1 VSAAITR
8 VLERLSKA
16 GFQTRCGSITPF
28 GETLAVVSGV
38 AWDTTTS
45 QLALIAELDAQ
56 ADTEAWRQLL
66 FAGSGIRHQLA
77 GAGPAAYGTPVIL
90 AIVDEQGERI
100 MRALAEELAE
110 NYALFSR
117 LEVNLIRR
125 ADLSEDQ
132 RLDLALAPLLPC
144 ARRLL
149 GQAIS
154 RNEVK
159 RFWQTLRGEI
169 NKAAR
174 ALDDVFA
181 EHREEAA
188 EQCAQILIGDSADAP
203 ELPAPAPIDRVEID
217 NFRSFE
223 HAVVELADVSVIHG
237 PNGSGKSSIIEAL
250 ELVWAARSQRQPP
263 GVSAAEYN
271 RHLPREGSGEFHV
284 NAAGQSI
291 GVAGDVQTGET
302 ARCVLAQESIASLVA
317 SSPADRY
324 LQLLA
329 TTGLEI
335 PDLKTRTGELIDET
349 YNQVTAALS
358 AAGLPQLRGRGS
370 DAKKLLVT
378 ELSRGISVRLPQTV
392 ELNALERTLA
402 EVSAGSYDQH
412 VWEDRDARSALAE
425 ADTALTRALVTPDD
439 PSLPEALDA
448 AKVALERL
456 ASAREATAQSA
467 QRLLQELRR
476 MIAPVRDDVRVGT
489 PKDAP
494 ASPEMPPAL
503 AVRWLA
509 HSRSIEEAAARFRAD
524 AEQLPSARWANRLN
538 AYADAL
544 HAASAAVPQ
553 DALEPLTRSAPT
565 PAPRRSTPELVVPLE
580 LYREAGFTRVPE
592 KPESIL
598 DALGELAA
606 ELQRHA
612 GILQRLAAE
621 TSEHPARHFAQHSQR
636 VLGAICRFELAR
648 NLRREGPVMRASETL
663 VGELL
668 QDRVAPLLRELV
680 AATVRFEWYFKPLEI
695 PEQTRKLTFG
705 GLSTSQ
711 PDLDAR
717 LTLNSAERHVVG
729 VAWFLALHLLQP
741 AERRRVLVLD
751 DPTSGFD
758 TVNRGGFIAT
768 LRAFARL
775 TRPEQLIIVTQDDTL
790 AAVLAEEFA
799 SVDGWPGT
807 VTRVR
812 CSRDACDRSTTNV
825 HPCPSAAHTT
835 HEETD
840 MLGIAREP
848 TLQA

>member
-8 VLERLSKA
+8 VLERLA
-16 GFQTRCGSITPF
+16 ERGFQTRSGSITPF

-45 QLALIAELDAQ
+45 QLALIAELDARG
-56 ADTEAWRQLL
+56 DTDAWRQLL

-117 LEVNLIRR
+117 LEVNLIRQV
-125 ADLSEDQ
+125 DLSDDQ

-149 GQAIS
+149 GQEIS

-159 RFWQTLRGEI
+159 RFWQTLRDEI
-169 NKAAR
+169 DKAAR

-181 EHREEAA
+181 EHREQAA
-188 EQCAQILIGDSADAP
+188 EHCAQILIGDSADAP
-203 ELPAPAPIDRVEID
+203 ELPAPAPIDRVEVD

-223 HAVVELADVSVIHG
+223 HSVVELAEVSVIHG

-250 ELVWAARSQRQPP
+250 ELAWAARSQRQPA

-284 NAAGQSI
+284 SVAGQSI
-291 GVAGDVQTGET
+291 GAVRDMQTGEI
-302 ARCVLAQESIASLVA
+302 ARCVLAQESIAGLVA
-317 SSPADRY
+317 SSPEDRY

-335 PDLKTRTGELIDET
+335 PDLKTRTGELIDDA

-358 AAGLPQLRGRGS
+358 AAGLPRLRGRGS
-370 DAKKLLVT
+370 DAKKLLVA
-378 ELSRGISVRLPQTV
+378 ELSRGMSARLPPAV

-402 EVSAGSYDQH
+402 DVSAGSYDPH
-412 VWEDRDARSALAE
+412 AWEDRDATSALTE
-425 ADTALTRALVTPDD
+425 ADTALTRVLATPDD

-448 AKVALERL
+448 AKDALASL
-456 ASAREATAQSA
+456 ASARETAA
-467 QRLLQELRR
+467 QRAQQLLQGLRR
-476 MIAPVRDDVRVGT
+476 MIAPASADARVGT
-489 PKDAP
+489 PKDTPVPP
-494 ASPEMPPAL
+494 AIPPAL
-503 AVRWLA
+503 AVRWLS
-509 HSRSIEEAAARFRAD
+509 HSRSIQEAAARFHTD
-524 AEQLPSARWANRLN
+524 AEQLPSARWATQLN

-544 HAASAAVPQ
+544 RAASAAVPQ
-553 DALEPLTRSAPT
+553 DALEPLTRSTPT
-565 PAPRRSTPELVVPLE
+565 PVPLRSTPELAIPLE

-592 KPESIL
+592 KPGSIL

-606 ELQRHA
+606 GLQRHA
-612 GILQRLAAE
+612 GILRGLAAE
-621 TSEHPARHFAQHSQR
+621 ASEHPARYFAQHSQR

-648 NLRREGPVMRASETL
+648 TLRREGPVMRASETL

-668 QDRVAPLLRELV
+668 QDRLAPLLRELV

-695 PEQTRKLTFG
+695 PEENRKLTLG

-758 TVNRGGFIAT
+758 TVNRAGFIAT

-775 TRPEQLIIVTQDDTL
+775 TRPEQLIIVTQDDML
-790 AAVLAEEFA
+790 AAVWARRFA
-799 SVDGWPGT
+799 VAPARRLE
-807 VTRVR
+807 VAPLRVG
-812 CSRDACDRSTTNV
+812 CCV
-825 HPCPSAAHTT
+825 C
-835 HEETD
+835 
-840 MLGIAREP
+840 
-848 TLQA
+848 

>member
-1 VSAAITR
+1 VPR
-8 VLERLSKA
+8 RW
-16 GFQTRCGSITPF
+16 P
-28 GETLAVVSGV
+28 
-38 AWDTTTS
+38 
-45 QLALIAELDAQ
+45 
-56 ADTEAWRQLL
+56 WR
-66 FAGSGIRHQLA
+66 A
-77 GAGPAAYGTPVIL
+77 
-90 AIVDEQGERI
+90 
-100 MRALAEELAE
+100 
-110 NYALFSR
+110 FSR
-117 LEVNLIRR
+117 SPQE
-125 ADLSEDQ
+125 
-132 RLDLALAPLLPC
+132 
-144 ARRLL
+144 
-149 GQAIS
+149 IS

-159 RFWQTLRGEI
+159 RFWQTLRDEI
-169 NKAAR
+169 DKTAH

-181 EHREEAA
+181 EHREQAA
-188 EQCAQILIGDSADAP
+188 VQCARILIGDSADAP
-203 ELPAPAPIDRVEID
+203 ELPAPAPIARVEIN

-223 HAVVELADVSVIHG
+223 RAAVELAGVAVIHG

-250 ELVWAARSQRQPP
+250 ELAWAARSQRQPA

-284 NAAGQSI
+284 SAAGQSI
-291 GVAGDVQTGET
+291 GAVGDTQTGET

-317 SSPADRY
+317 SSPEDRY

-335 PDLKTRTGELIDET
+335 PDLKARTGQLIDDA

-358 AAGLPQLRGRGS
+358 AAGLPRLRGRGS

-378 ELSRGISVRLPQTV
+378 ELSRGISARLPPTG

-402 EVSAGSYDQH
+402 DLCAGSYDPH
-412 VWEDRDARSALAE
+412 AWEDREAPSALTK
-425 ADTALTRALVTPDD
+425 ADTALARVLATPDD
-439 PSLPEALDA
+439 PSLPEALDV
-448 AKVALERL
+448 AKDALADL
-456 ASAREATAQSA
+456 ASAREVAAQRA
-467 QRLLQELRR
+467 QRLLRELRR
-476 MIAPVRDDVRVGT
+476 LIASAPADARAGT
-489 PKDAP
+489 PKDPPAP
-494 ASPEMPPAL
+494 PEMPPAL

-509 HSRSIEEAAARFRAD
+509 HSHCVQEAAARFHAD
-524 AEQLPSARWANRLN
+524 AEQLPSARWANQLG
-538 AYADAL
+538 AYADAWR
-544 HAASAAVPQ
+544 AAGAAVPQ

-565 PAPRRSTPELVVPLE
+565 PAPLRSTPELVVPLE
-580 LYREAGFTRVPE
+580 LYREAGFKRAPE

-598 DALGELAA
+598 DALGELAVA
-606 ELQRHA
+606 LQRHA
-612 GILQRLAAE
+612 GILQELAAE
-621 TSEHPARHFAQHSQR
+621 ASEHPARHFAQHAQR
-636 VLGAICRFELAR
+636 VLDAICRFELAR
-648 NLRREGPVMRASETL
+648 NLRREGPVTRASETL

-668 QDRVAPLLRELV
+668 QDRLARLLRELI

-695 PEQTRKLTFG
+695 PEETRKLTLG

-758 TVNRGGFIAT
+758 IVNRSGFIAT

-807 VTRVR
+807 VTRIR
-812 CSRDACDRSTTNV
+812 CSRDARDRSTTDA
-825 HPCPSAAHTT
+825 HPCAPAAHATS
-835 HEETD
+835 EETD

-848 TLQA
+848 TPQA